1 MLFGLVT
8 RAQENTCNQASHTWS
23 DQQVLIGCDVRG
35 NTFFS
40 FLGFCFVYL
49 FFYQITDR
57 VLILY
62 CSQMRKKIL
71 ILKKL
76 ILNESYHEQVNCAE
90 GLKYP
95 KGKHCWEEE
104 KQFRK

>member
-1 MLFGLVT
+1 MTFTAIFVFLFWV
-8 RAQENTCNQASHTWS
+8 S
-23 DQQVLIGCDVRG
+23 VL
-35 NTFFS
+35 
-40 FLGFCFVYL
+40 FVC

-95 KGKHCWEEE
+95 KGKHC
-104 KQFRK
+104 